1 MRSERIGAFAQSQK
15 THGGYRIAPGLRAE
29 LPARAERAFVTL
41 VTNADYLPGA
51 EALLRSL
58 RLSGTGADIA
68 ILHRHLPP
76 EGLARLRAL
85 GARLIECDLLPTS
98 VEFDARHARDALH
111 VRAAFTRGTKPDFHT
126 PLDNFVKLR
135 LWQLDYARCIFI
147 DADAVVLRPVD
158 RLFDFPEFCAAPNVY
173 DGLDGFHRMN
183 SGVFTA
189 RPDMGTFRRMMHRL
203 DRPGKFWRRTD
214 QTFLQEFFPDWYGLP
229 VQYNLMQYVWLNMPE
244 LWSWNDIH
252 ILHFQ
257 YEKPWQDHDK
267 ADALRPLIQL
277 WKQIAEGG
285 AIPDLSAQARPAA

>member
-1 MRSERIGAFAQSQK
+1 MTSERISQFS
-15 THGGYRIAPGLRAE
+15 HPVEWRSGYRIAPGLRAE

-51 EALLRSL
+51 EALVRSL

-68 ILHRHLPP
+68 VMHRHIPA

-85 GARLIECDLLPTS
+85 GARLIEAELLPTS
-98 VEFDARHARDALH
+98 EGFDALH
-111 VRAAFTRGTKPDFHT
+111 AREALHARAAFTRGGKPDFHT

-135 LWQLDYARCIFI
+135 LWQLDYARCVFI

-158 RLFDFPEFCAAPNVY
+158 KLFDFPEFCAAPNVY

-189 RPDMGTFRRMMHRL
+189 RPDAETFRRMLARL
-203 DRPGKFWRRTD
+203 DRPGLFWPRTD
-214 QTFLQEFFPDWYGLP
+214 QTFLQDYFPDWHGLP
-229 VQYNLMQYVWLNMPE
+229 IQYNLLQYVWMNLPD
-244 LWSWNDIH
+244 LWSWDNIH

-257 YEKPWQDHDK
+257 YEKPWEDHAK
-267 ADALRPLIQL
+267 SAALAPLISL
-277 WKQIAEGG
+277 WRQIAEGG
-285 AIPDLSAQARPAA
+285 PVPDLAAQQRPAA